1 MSPLSSSPRAA
12 QGRLEEPSHK
22 EEEQEELGAWLGC
35 WRARLGDWRARLGGW
50 RSGPVELLLQDSS
63 RPLRSWEASDRESL
77 EVLGEG
83 KRKKKRK
90 NKRKRKFW
98 LC

>member
-22 EEEQEELGAWLGC
+22 EEEQGELGAW
-35 WRARLGDWRARLGGW
+35 LGGW

-83 KRKKKRK
+83 KRKKKMK